1 MTDIVYTQ
9 DVIYELELTLHARVM
24 LAFRYGIVLDNNFN
38 EFIFKRTKS
47 WGEKGDPVDIFH
59 INNRKV
65 VLVVNREEKVIK
77 TALPEPG
84 LWETTD
90 AIAVGGMLDIACTTP
105 PFMPIESIMSWRND
119 YIEGSISKDDVKK
132 FIREYK
138 REVHDNEQISDESQ
152 AIIEHLT
159 DQNVEKEIQIANLN
173 NELTKYKNSNDNTQR
188 IIREYREST
197 KKTREGL
204 SALIDYFS
212 GDDPQKRGINEFIK
226 TYSPKITEINER
238 IETNLRQ
245 IDSENLD
252 SSIDKD
258 VSQAIMN
265 FPWTNFVSGTFKRKT
280 VYEIKNCK
288 IEKILKPEDEFSEP
302 IYQLLFSNEDKQY
315 LATTYHKDFINYY
328 ESKVG
333 KFTSVY
339 KIKYGKKYFLHTPK
353 HVD

>member
-47 WGEKGDPVDIFH
+47 WGEKGGSVDIFH

-138 REVHDNEQISDESQ
+138 REVHDKEQIGNESQ

-159 DQNVEKEIQIANLN
+159 DQNVEKEIEIANLN
-173 NELTKYKNSNDNTQR
+173 NEIIKHKNVIQE
-188 IIREYREST
+188 IIRDV
-197 KKTREGL
+197 KKTSQLAIEGIEITQAYL
-204 SALIDYFS
+204 NGED
-212 GDDPQKRGINEFIK
+212 GIQLRLNEFFK
-226 TYSPKITEINER
+226 AYSPHSIKLKEY
-238 IETNLRQ
+238 IETNWQ
-245 IDSENLD
+245 QNDADNLD
-252 SSIDKD
+252 PNREID
-258 VSQAIMN
+258 VSQAIIN

-333 KFTSVY
+333 NFTSVY